1 MKAKV
6 SRKRQ
11 AMRAAKQHSARSVN
25 SRSPHPMRNTATGFE
40 VIPANGRV
48 VTVAQVRRLRD
59 SLDAG

>member
-6 SRKRQ
+6 YWKRQ
-11 AMRAAKQHSARSVN
+11 AMRAAKQQPVRSVN
-25 SRSPHPMRNTATGFE
+25 SRCPHPMRNTATGFE

-59 SLDAG
+59 GLYAG